1 MNVLFDFDG
10 VLHKHVHPVILEEHK
25 KDYGSR
31 KINITRDEMPTRVFK
46 LNIDKVIN
54 YSKMGYNIYIV
65 TARRYKHNVIKC
77 LRSLGITEDIIPN
90 KNVMHR
96 QKSKAFKVTQLQ
108 ANEYYD
114 DSPHHITEVQQIRH
128 LLPENFKMFL
138 SVPERNINI
147 EIPADLNLSDSVLKV
162 NVERILNFQHDFL
175 SQLARKTHMR
185 NINIELPAVLSMPDS
200 EIKERVL
207 KFQDRFL
214 PDKRI
219 TRKNKP
225 VVKRSNRKS
234 MKKI

>member
-1 MNVLFDFDG
+1 MNALFDFDG

-31 KINITRDEMPTRVFK
+31 KINITRDEMPTRVFQ
-46 LNIDKVIN
+46 LNIDRIIN
-54 YSKMGYNIYIV
+54 YSKLGYNVYIV
-65 TARRYKHNVIKC
+65 TARLCKHNVIKC

-114 DSPHHITEVQQIRH
+114 DSPHHIIEVQKIRH

-162 NVERILNFQHDFL
+162 NVYRVLKFQHDFL
-175 SQLARKTHMR
+175 SQLARKTPTR
-185 NINIELPAVLSMPDS
+185 NINIELPAKLSIPDS

-207 KFQDRFL
+207 KFQGKFL
-214 PDKRI
+214 TNNRA
-219 TRKNKP
+219 TRKNKSI
-225 VVKRSNRKS
+225 VKKSNCKS